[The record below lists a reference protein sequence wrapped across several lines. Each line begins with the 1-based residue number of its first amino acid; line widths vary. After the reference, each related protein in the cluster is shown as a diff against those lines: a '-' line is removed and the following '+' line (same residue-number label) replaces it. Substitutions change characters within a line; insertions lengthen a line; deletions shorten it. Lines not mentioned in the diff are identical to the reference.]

1 MSLVLHVLKLV
12 RQIARLAMLAIFYK
26 DRIALNVIQFV
37 WPALVPLPIAHLA
50 LVAII

>member
-1 MSLVLHVLKLV
+1 MSLVLHVLKLA
-12 RQIARLAMLAIFYK
+12 RRIARLAMLAIFYK
-26 DRIALNVIQFV
+26 DRIALNVIQIA